1 MPDEEFG
8 YAFRKEDTELLKTFN
23 EGLKKI
29 MASPV
34 WEELQKKYEL

>member
-1 MPDEEFG
+1 MPDEQFG
-8 YAFRKEDTELLKTFN
+8 YAFRKEDTELMNKFN

-34 WEELQKKYEL
+34 WEELKKKYEL